1 MQYNTTTF
9 TLGYNGNV
17 VVLNDLIFIKY
28 ISLWYE
34 KLCETMLD
42 AVVPSPSVTKFTLAV
57 AASERLNEII
67 TENWWKV
74 FYFYLWFQYVI

>member
-17 VVLNDLIFIKY
+17 VVLNDLILIKY

-42 AVVPSPSVTKFTLAV
+42 AVVPSTSVTKFTLAV

>member
-34 KLCETMLD
+34 KLCETKLD
-42 AVVPSPSVTKFTLAV
+42 AVVPSTSVTKFTLAV